1 MQIINYNNQNRKLKN
16 EQGIPSKPARKR
28 NINEKPIKTNYKNIT
43 KNQSESHKLRIIE
56 MAAIASI
63 EYSKHLFEC
72 NL

>member
-56 MAAIASI
+56 MDGSDCEHRIFQT
-63 EYSKHLFEC
+63 LVRM
-72 NL
+72 